1 MNKINEREKNLE
13 RTQYEKDYNNLIE
26 KEKQIIKKLDK
37 ENKIKL
43 MKQYLVNKRENL
55 RGQQQER
62 DKKVNKFMRNKTGIL
77 HMKRSIY
84 EEIMKENAQEGDKI
98 QKILDR
104 KSLDKKSLNSFKK
117 IFPENDKIDEI
128 INEINVLNKKKR
140 NTRYKI
146 NSAY

>member
-55 RGQQQER
+55 RDQQQER
-62 DKKVNKFMRNKTGIL
+62 DKKV
-77 HMKRSIY
+77 
-84 EEIMKENAQEGDKI
+84 
-98 QKILDR
+98 
-104 KSLDKKSLNSFKK
+104 KK
-117 IFPENDKIDEI
+117 
-128 INEINVLNKKKR
+128 
-140 NTRYKI
+140 
-146 NSAY
+146 